1 MSDERS
7 LAEALTQR
15 PAQVGDVIGGR
26 FRIESELGSGGM
38 ARVFR
43 VTDIAGEGTFALKLL
58 RPEIANDEEAIA
70 RLRREGEL
78 LDRLDNPAIVGIE
91 TYGKLT
97 DGRLFLVMELLE
109 GQTLGE
115 LMRDEGRLNPETL
128 TPVVTGVAA
137 GLHAAHEADVVH
149 RDLKPDNIFLTRVQ
163 TGSGVATQVKILD
176 FGISKAV
183 GFERLTR
190 TGQVLGT
197 PRYMAPEQ
205 LAADHDLDARV
216 DVYALGV
223 MLYEALAGQP
233 PFVAVSPSDLIVAIL
248 HGKVT
253 PLRVYRPELGDEVVA
268 VVTRAMARARD
279 ARYGSARELAEAWI
293 EAAQPRGGGRPAA
306 SKRGMRTRAL
316 GGASPVSGAGE
327 EGLDSLRLGTFSA
340 LERSAPIAAPGRT
353 GADDTP
359 TVGARGVAHRAARP
373 ADAPRPAEGARPDG
387 ELAASAAPPEPGD
400 DFTGTLR
407 LPLANRRL
415 WLLVIALLAGA
426 LTALAVILMLRSLR
440 EEPDPATIEE
450 GASVGA
456 IAPPMPPMPAVPV
469 MPAAMAP
476 VEGEAPG
483 VEPGEDSEGA
493 DEATLPV
500 APEPPSGE
508 PPSRPRRRRSSRP
521 ANGASEGADALP
533 APSVETVSPGAAMA
547 ESTPIQRARAALASG
562 NPRECIQLLEGFG
575 ASAPVL
581 KLRADCQ
588 LRAGDRSRA
597 VKTYER
603 FCQRY
608 GNHPAIAE
616 VRAVVARNG
625 GRCPEP
631 GSN

>member
-253 PLRVYRPELGDEVVA
+253 PLRVYRPELSDEVVA

-293 EAAQPRGGGRPAA
+293 EAAQPRGGGRPAG

-316 GGASPVSGAGE
+316 GGASPVSRGDE
-327 EGLDSLRLGTFSA
+327 EGPDSLRLGTFSA
-340 LERSAPIAAPGRT
+340 LEPSAPIAAPARSS
-353 GADDTP
+353 ADDTP

-373 ADAPRPAEGARPDG
+373 ADDSPPAEAARPDG
-387 ELAASAAPPEPGD
+387 QLAASAAPLEPGD

-415 WLLVIALLAGA
+415 WLLIIALLAGA

-440 EEPDPATIEE
+440 EEPDPATIE
-450 GASVGA
+450 GGPSVGA
-456 IAPPMPPMPAVPV
+456 IAPAVPA
-469 MPAAMAP
+469 MPAAMAA
-476 VEGEAPG
+476 VESDAPRAH
-483 VEPGEDSEGA
+483 EDSEGA
-493 DEATLPV
+493 DEAALPV
-500 APEPPSGE
+500 AAEPPPDDE
-508 PPSRPRRRRSSRP
+508 PPRRPRSRRSSRP
-521 ANGASEGADALP
+521 ANGPSEGAAALP
-533 APSVETVSPGAAMA
+533 APSVETVSPGTAMT
-547 ESTPIQRARAALASG
+547 EGTPLQRARAALASG

-616 VRAVVARNG
+616 VRAVVTRNG

-631 GSN
+631 GSS